1 MLLCRI
7 YSNIQLACRRH
18 SSMLVNLMPALDF
31 SLTCAQ
37 EVEFDGQRRASDE
50 LAKERLSWDHN
61 QPVVVPRPYERA
73 AVLLLRRFLDSPT
86 PQETGRVC
94 KGNAP

>member
-18 SSMLVNLMPALDF
+18 SSTLVSLMPALDF

-37 EVEFDGQRRASDE
+37 EVEFDGQCRASDE
-50 LAKERLSWDHN
+50 LAKERLCWDHN
-61 QPVVVPRPYERA
+61 QPVVVPRPYQRA
-73 AVLLLRRFLDSPT
+73 AVPLLRRFLDSPT
-86 PQETGRVC
+86 PQEVGRVC
-94 KGNAP
+94 KGNGP